1 MKDSAR
7 LKILICSDYLPPS
20 DGGVENVIARLTEG
34 LVKDDID
41 VHVFSLIASDH
52 PLVNLPEEVTVH
64 SANAFD
70 FRRYLGVQS
79 KVSLSAIPK
88 LYRLI
93 RSLHP
98 DIIHLHNRFFYTT
111 PLGYLLAR
119 VTRFD
124 GTVITT
130 THLGE
135 ITGIAGIAGTVARVY
150 EQTVGRAVF
159 NRSDYVIAVSEA
171 SARHAESLGAN
182 ESTTH
187 VVPNGVDTEVF
198 HPPEQTVEDPRIIFV
213 GRLVENKGPQDL
225 IAALPNVIEEH
236 PDLAVHIV
244 GSGPLEEKLRRQ
256 VKRLRIDD
264 QVCFAGRVES
274 VSEEMRKARVFCRPS
289 LTEGLP
295 LTLLEAMATG
305 IPPVVTPV
313 AGVPEVVTDG
323 ETGILVPPRDP
334 SALARWLVD
343 LFDQPEKIESLG
355 TAARQYVIDNHR
367 WEHRTEQLIRICRS
381 D

>member
-1 MKDSAR
+1 VKDSAR
-7 LKILICSDYLPPS
+7 LKVLICSDYLPPS

-34 LVKDDID
+34 LIKDDID
-41 VHVFSLIASDH
+41 VHVFSLIAPGH
-52 PLVNLPEEVTVH
+52 PPVNLPEEVTVH

-79 KVSLSAIPK
+79 KLSLSAIPK

-124 GTVITT
+124 GTIVTT
-130 THLGE
+130 THLE
-135 ITGIAGIAGTVARVY
+135 KITGITGIAGTVARVY

-159 NRSDYVIAVSEA
+159 NGSDHVIAVSEA

-198 HPPEQTVEDPRIIFV
+198 HPPEQMVEDPRIIYV

-225 IAALPNVIEEH
+225 IAALPNVIEKH

-274 VSEEMRKARVFCRPS
+274 VSEEMRKAQVFCRPS

-343 LFDQPEKIESLG
+343 LFDQPEEIESLG
-355 TAARQYVIDNHR
+355 TAARQYVIDNYR
-367 WEHRTEQLIRICRS
+367 WEHRTEQLIRIYRS